1 MVFNVNPVTKFTVKI
16 QPNFQCYVRDGTRM
30 LDTGMDVPRL
40 PKYPVPDTGIDVAPV
55 PALVHMKMVYV
66 QSMPGI
72 SRRYPLR

>member
-1 MVFNVNPVTKFTVKI
+1 
-16 QPNFQCYVRDGTRM
+16 M
-30 LDTGMDVPRL
+30 LDTGMDVVPRL